1 MRSSASTTSP
11 PRRFASS
18 TPAWIR
24 TSIRSGRRTA
34 RLAFVRIPAATGTL
48 PFTPERAAQ
57 PWSIRVVDVAS
68 GAGREVWKADPGGG
82 SAFQG
87 VVTANQLLWRAG
99 DRLVFPWEKDGWT
112 HLYAV
117 PVAGGAASLLTRGAF
132 EVEDVELSSDGSS
145 IVYNSNQDDIDR
157 RHVWIVSVAG
167 RAPVALTR
175 GAGIEWGPVMTSD
188 GKGVALLRADARQ
201 PPRPAILII
210 GAAAPRDIAPA
221 AIPADFP
228 AAGLVEPQQGLISA
242 ADGVTIHGQVFLP
255 KTLKPGERR
264 PAG

>member
-57 PWSIRVVDVAS
+57 PWSIRVVDVVS
-68 GAGREVWKADPGGG
+68 GAGREVWKADTGRG
-82 SAFQG
+82 SAFQDA
-87 VVTANQLLWRAG
+87 VAANQLLWGAG

-117 PVAGGAASLLTRGAF
+117 PVAGGAPTLLTRGAF
-132 EVEDVELSSDGSS
+132 EVEYVAASVDG
-145 IVYNSNQDDIDR
+145 
-157 RHVWIVSVAG
+157 G
-167 RAPVALTR
+167 
-175 GAGIEWGPVMTSD
+175 
-188 GKGVALLRADARQ
+188 
-201 PPRPAILII
+201 
-210 GAAAPRDIAPA
+210 
-221 AIPADFP
+221 
-228 AAGLVEPQQGLISA
+228 
-242 ADGVTIHGQVFLP
+242 TI
-255 KTLKPGERR
+255 
-264 PAG
+264 